1 MAAKGTWA
9 TGKKSLQS
17 ARAAAAAAAGGGTRG
32 SEGIFIYIYR
42 VWVGGFVTKRR
53 REKVGGE
60 PKNHPRAAG
69 SSQDGEDVRTSGRR
83 TVTSEEV
90 GQPKEAPESVR

>member
-1 MAAKGTWA
+1 M
-9 TGKKSLQS
+9 
-17 ARAAAAAAAGGGTRG
+17 
-32 SEGIFIYIYR
+32 
-42 VWVGGFVTKRR
+42 TKRMR
-53 REKVGGE
+53 DKVGGE